1 MRMHRVSVGELAD
14 ILVEAGLLTESQAT
28 EVKVKSS
35 TQRSRLMMSSRNS
48 YQGRLQAKDLSP
60 AEVIA
65 SFQLPV
71 GGDEG
76 AKALD
81 EDAIVKSLAKKFG
94 TPYEKID
101 PLKLD
106 AQLISRTL
114 SLPFARKTSVLPLRR
129 KGDTLVVAVTDP
141 HDERLF
147 DELQRITASKLSI
160 VLSSRSDIQ
169 RLITE
174 VHGFKVSV
182 AKAAKEMDGPKVD
195 LGNLEQLVRLSR
207 VEEIEAND
215 RHVINA
221 VDYILH
227 YAFDQR
233 ASDIHIEPKREH
245 SQIRMRID
253 GVLHDIYQIP
263 KPVHPAVVTRI
274 KTLTRLDL
282 AERRR
287 PQDGRFKTH
296 KEGSE
301 VEMRVSTLP
310 VAFGEKVV
318 IRIFDP
324 SVLVMDVSEIGFD
337 EETYE
342 RYREF
347 ISRPNGLILVTG
359 PTGSGKTTT
368 LYSSLK
374 YLSRPDVNI
383 TTIED
388 PIEMV
393 EESFNQIAVH
403 SKIGLGFAESLRH
416 VLRQDPDILMVGEI
430 RDEETANQALQAALT
445 GHLVFSTLHT
455 NDSATSVTRLL
466 ELGLNPYL
474 VSSTLVG
481 VVAQRLVRQVCES
494 CQTELKLTS
503 EQMNV
508 LDIQLPPGAKQTLKV
523 YQGDGCVRCR
533 GTGLYGR
540 SAIFELLRN
549 TDSVRNLIN
558 EQADSTEIMRAA
570 VADGTVTLREAAV
583 RKLAEGVTSFGEV
596 VRVTVEENQRW

>member
-1 MRMHRVSVGELAD
+1 
-14 ILVEAGLLTESQAT
+14 
-28 EVKVKSS
+28 
-35 TQRSRLMMSSRNS
+35 
-48 YQGRLQAKDLSP
+48 
-60 AEVIA
+60 
-65 SFQLPV
+65 
-71 GGDEG
+71 
-76 AKALD
+76 
-81 EDAIVKSLAKKFG
+81 
-94 TPYEKID
+94 
-101 PLKLD
+101 
-106 AQLISRTL
+106 
-114 SLPFARKTSVLPLRR
+114 
-129 KGDTLVVAVTDP
+129 
-141 HDERLF
+141 
-147 DELQRITASKLSI
+147 
-160 VLSSRSDIQ
+160 
-169 RLITE
+169 
-174 VHGFKVSV
+174 
-182 AKAAKEMDGPKVD
+182 
-195 LGNLEQLVRLSR
+195 
-207 VEEIEAND
+207 
-215 RHVINA
+215 
-221 VDYILH
+221 
-227 YAFDQR
+227 
-233 ASDIHIEPKREH
+233 
-245 SQIRMRID
+245 
-253 GVLHDIYQIP
+253 
-263 KPVHPAVVTRI
+263 
-274 KTLTRLDL
+274 
-282 AERRR
+282 
-287 PQDGRFKTH
+287 
-296 KEGSE
+296 
-301 VEMRVSTLP
+301 
-310 VAFGEKVV
+310 
-318 IRIFDP
+318 
-324 SVLVMDVSEIGFD
+324 MDVAELGFD

-342 RYREF
+342 RYRDF

-403 SKIGLGFAESLRH
+403 TKIGLGFAKALRH

-455 NDSATSVTRLL
+455 NDSATSITRLL

-494 CQTELKLTS
+494 CQTELELTT
-503 EQMNV
+503 EQMNI
-508 LDIQLPPGAKQTLKV
+508 LDIQLPPGATKALKV
-523 YQGDGCVRCR
+523 YQGAGCVSCR

-583 RKLAEGVTSFGEV
+583 RKLAEGVTSYGEV

>member
-1 MRMHRVSVGELAD
+1 MHRVSVEELAD

-48 YQGRLQAKDLSP
+48 YHGRLQAKDLSP

-76 AKALD
+76 AKALE

-169 RLITE
+169 RFITE
-174 VHGFKVSV
+174 VHGFKVTV
-182 AKAAKEMDGPKVD
+182 AKAAKEMGGPKVD
-195 LGNLEQLVRLSR
+195 LGNLEQLVRLSK

-253 GVLHDIYQIP
+253 GILHDIYQLP

-324 SVLVMDVSEIGFD
+324 SVLLMDVSEIGFD

-374 YLSRPDVNI
+374 YLSGPDVNI

-494 CQTELKLTS
+494 CQTELELTTD
-503 EQMNV
+503 QMNA
-508 LDIQLPPGAKQTLKV
+508 LDIQLPPGAKQALKV
-523 YQGDGCVRCR
+523 YQGEGCVRCR

-583 RKLAEGVTSFGEV
+583 RKLAEGVTSYGEV

>member
-1 MRMHRVSVGELAD
+1 MHRVSVEELTD

-35 TQRSRLMMSSRNS
+35 TQRSRLMMSSRDS

-65 SFQLPV
+65 SFQLPI

-76 AKALD
+76 GQILD
-81 EDAIVKSLAKKFG
+81 EDTIVKALAEKVGK
-94 TPYEKID
+94 PYEKID

-106 AQLISRTL
+106 AQLISNTL

-129 KGDTLVVAVTDP
+129 KGDTLVMAVTDP

-147 DELQRITASKLSI
+147 DELQGITASKLSI

-169 RLITE
+169 RFITE
-174 VHGFKVSV
+174 VHGFKRSV
-182 AKAAKEMDGPKVD
+182 AKAAKEMSPSVD

-263 KPVHPAVVTRI
+263 KPVHPAVVTRL

-301 VEMRVSTLP
+301 VEMRISTLP

-324 SVLVMDVSEIGFD
+324 SVLVMDVSELGFD
-337 EETYE
+337 EDNYE

-403 SKIGLGFAESLRH
+403 SKIDLGFAKALRH

-445 GHLVFSTLHT
+445 GHLVLSTLHT
-455 NDSATSVTRLL
+455 TDSATSVTRLL

-481 VVAQRLVRQVCES
+481 VVAQRLVRRVCDACKTEIELTNEQV
-494 CQTELKLTS
+494 
-503 EQMNV
+503 NV
-508 LDIQLPPGAKQTLKV
+508 LDIQLPPSANQKLKV
-523 YQGDGCVRCR
+523 SQGEGCVRCR

-549 TDSVRNLIN
+549 TDSVRSLIN
-558 EQADSTEIMRAA
+558 EQADATEIMRAA
-570 VADGTVTLREAAV
+570 MADGTVTLREAAV
-583 RKLAEGVTSFGEV
+583 RKLAQGETSYSEV

>member
-1 MRMHRVSVGELAD
+1 MHRVSVGELAD

-81 EDAIVKSLAKKFG
+81 EDAIVKSLANKFG

-523 YQGDGCVRCR
+523 YQGDGCVHCR